1 MADRIQLRRDTE
13 ANWTETDPILA
24 QGEIA
29 VTLDDLDTEP
39 KFKVGDGLTL
49 WSVLP
54 YFGGA
59 ELTQIQSDWN
69 QADNLSVDYL
79 KNKPELP
86 VYCKLI
92 SLNNILLD
100 GSVTV
105 YEGIS
110 ISNGDIVCVN
120 GQTDNL
126 TNGVYI
132 ANTAGWTRVTD
143 LPKYVFVNIEPG
155 DSDLANQ
162 VWGLNLRNVVVGVSA
177 IKYYRH
183 SLPAAQTD
191 GSFLYY
197 ADENWYPTTAIK
209 QQFGYLRIDQRVN
222 MYAKFYT
229 NTHPQ
234 IDTAAAAIGKALV
247 CIDADGN
254 SEWQAVAGDGHTHT
268 NKDILDD
275 ITDAGDG
282 DLFLADD
289 GTYKAVPAT
298 KGLAVHATDQ
308 IIPSTI
314 SVAASNF
321 QIAGKAN
328 KKYMVDYRLY
338 LLNSANAF
346 FPNIQ
351 VRIGDGSGTETAYGS
366 LLACHN
372 DTASYNL
379 YKVIDGTPNF
389 NSLFDWAQGR
399 AVYLH
404 DGNYMHLDL
413 QVIVEMGSTD
423 KTIDLYITLPST
435 PTVPPEFTIRARSYM
450 RWEEF

>member
-13 ANWTETDPILA
+13 ANWIETDPILA

-39 KFKVGDGLTL
+39 KFKIGDGLTL

-54 YFGGA
+54 YFGGT

-69 QADNLSVDYL
+69 QANDLLADYI
-79 KNKPELP
+79 KNKPTGTADGDVLTWDETTGTWLP
-86 VYCKLI
+86 EQPTIMTLPAGEISQTLKHNGTDWVANSQLTIGAAVNAYDYQMNLTANEFSVGMLSGATTERYKLTI
-92 SLNNILLD
+92 SKQYGVQIAEGGTYALTIKQEGEGRRLVLYMNNIVL
-100 GSVTV
+100 S
-105 YEGIS
+105 
-110 ISNGDIVCVN
+110 
-120 GQTDNL
+120 
-126 TNGVYI
+126 
-132 ANTAGWTRVTD
+132 
-143 LPKYVFVNIEPG
+143 
-155 DSDLANQ
+155 
-162 VWGLNLRNVVVGVSA
+162 
-177 IKYYRH
+177 
-183 SLPAAQTD
+183 
-191 GSFLYY
+191 
-197 ADENWYPTTAIK
+197 
-209 QQFGYLRIDQRVN
+209 
-222 MYAKFYT
+222 
-229 NTHPQ
+229 
-234 IDTAAAAIGKALV
+234 
-247 CIDADGN
+247 
-254 SEWQAVAGDGHTHT
+254 
-268 NKDILDD
+268 KDIASPFADYVRFPYL
-275 ITDAGDG
+275 AGTG
-282 DLFLADD
+282 DRYIGADST
-289 GTYKAVPAT
+289 GRVKVMPAT

-314 SVAASNF
+314 SIAASNF

-338 LLNSANAF
+338 LLNSANEF
-346 FPNIQ
+346 SPNIQ

-404 DGNYMHLDL
+404 GGNYMHLDL

-423 KTIDLYITLPST
+423 KTIDLYITLPTT
-435 PTVPPEFTIRARSYM
+435 PTTPPEFTIRARSYM